1 MTYCNFY
8 ISTCGFTLMLQRQLH
23 CFSLRNQPFG
33 FRLFSAVSSPL
44 SLHRIEENVCSALGF
59 GLGECCGWY
68 VWSSLHLN
76 SNFIDISSNAVV
88 LSSCV
93 HQSSTFNFPAGTFF
107 LHSHW
112 LTVWCKR
119 PNLLSV
125 LAFNL
130 PSPVSLTMSSFS
142 VKVRDIWLFLSL
154 EHIEAI
160 VGLLTGLISIPLV
173 SGKMTARGEGE
184 TWGSSQ
190 NTHIYHLGLPSCVG
204 VICGVSK
211 QIQ

>member
-1 MTYCNFY
+1 
-8 ISTCGFTLMLQRQLH
+8 MLQRQLH
-23 CFSLRNQPFG
+23 CFSLRNQLLG

-44 SLHRIEENVCSALGF
+44 SLYRIKESVCSALGF

-130 PSPVSLTMSSFS
+130 PSPVSLTMSNFS
-142 VKVRDIWLFLSL
+142 VKVRDIWLFLLL
-154 EHIEAI
+154 EHLEVI
-160 VGLLTGLISIPLV
+160 VGFFFSLFLAVLRGIQNLSYPTRDGPIPSAVEAWSLNRGTTREVPTGLLMGLISVL
-173 SGKMTARGEGE
+173 
-184 TWGSSQ
+184 
-190 NTHIYHLGLPSCVG
+190 LCVRE
-204 VICGVSK
+204 
-211 QIQ
+211 

>member
-23 CFSLRNQPFG
+23 CFSLRNQLLG

-44 SLHRIEENVCSALGF
+44 SLYRIKESVCSALGF

-76 SNFIDISSNAVV
+76 SDFIDISSNAVV

-130 PSPVSLTMSSFS
+130 PSPVSLTMSNFS
-142 VKVRDIWLFLSL
+142 VKVRDIWLFLLL
-154 EHIEAI
+154 EHLEVI
-160 VGLLTGLISIPLV
+160 VGFFFLYFWLCFVAFRILVTQPGMDPYPLQWKRGVLTAGQP
-173 SGKMTARGEGE
+173 GKSPQG
-184 TWGSSQ
+184 
-190 NTHIYHLGLPSCVG
+190 Y
-204 VICGVSK
+204 
-211 QIQ
+211 